1 MMLEKILELGKNIAK
16 ENDYNKL
23 FGIFLKGT
31 TDIANC
37 DAGTLYIYKERV
49 EDGELKKYLCFAST
63 INHTLKQYGG
73 LEGEKLNLPPV
84 IFSDTNASSY
94 AGIHRVI
101 LNVDDVYKDDHSIW
115 MGPRKYDSITGYH
128 TQSVL
133 VIPLID
139 KKDDL
144 IGVLQLINC
153 MDKDNNVI
161 PFSKEIEKIIF
172 SLSSQVAMILSNM
185 LLTNDMEELLDSAI
199 NSLVNA
205 IEAKTP
211 FNALHTN
218 TVTGLCDLFV
228 DYLNKNSSEYKFS
241 SDEKDVLHMAAQLH
255 DVGKIGINDD
265 ILNKPTRLATRI
277 DYIRSRFENLRLQL
291 LVNKYEKND
300 PSMDNLVTE
309 LNSDLEFIE
318 NVNNAPFIDDAKME
332 RINELCNKKVLGVK
346 LLTDEEI
353 EDLHIVKGTLT
364 SKEREHIQ
372 EHVVKTVNI
381 LKDVKFGKKY
391 HDSLIIAGQHHELL
405 DGSGYPKR
413 LKGDEL
419 NTQTRILTIMDIFD
433 SLTASDRPYKAT
445 IPVEKA
451 YGILCAMVNEGKLDP
466 KLVGYLRGFI
476 DELLA
481 KYGNLDGK
489 IAKTV
494 LQIKKE
500 EKELKEKE
508 KF

>member
-1 MMLEKILELGKNIAK
+1 MLKKILDLGIKISREK
-16 ENDYNKL
+16 DYNKL
-23 FGIFLKGT
+23 FGIFLKGV
-31 TDIANC
+31 TDISNS
-37 DAGTLYIYKERV
+37 DAGTLYIYKEKK
-49 EDGELKKYLCFAST
+49 ENEEIKKYLYFVST
-63 INHTLKQYGG
+63 INHTLKQYSG
-73 LEGEKLNLPPV
+73 LNGEKVNLPPV
-84 IFSDTNASSY
+84 PFTDKSASGY
-94 AGIHRVI
+94 AGIHRKI
-101 LNVDDVYKDDHSIW
+101 LNVTDVYNDDNAIW
-115 MGPRKYDSITGYH
+115 EGPRKYDSITGYH

-139 KKDDL
+139 KKDEL

-153 MDKDNNVI
+153 MDNNGKVI
-161 PFSKEIEKIIF
+161 SFSKEVEHIVY

-228 DYLNKNSSEYKFS
+228 DYLNKNSTEYKFS
-241 SDEKDVLHMAAQLH
+241 NDEKDVLHMAAQLH
-255 DVGKIGINDD
+255 DVGKIGVDDD

-277 DYIRSRFENLRLQL
+277 DYIRSRFENLKLQL
-291 LVNKYEKND
+291 LVKKYEENKPELD
-300 PSMDNLVTE
+300 SLISE
-309 LNSDLEFIE
+309 LNSDLDFIE
-318 NVNNAPFIDDAKME
+318 NVNNAPFIDDSKME
-332 RINELCNKKVLGVK
+332 RINELCKKEVLGKK

-364 SKEREHIQ
+364 VAERNHIQ

-391 HDSLIIAGQHHELL
+391 HDSLIIAGEHHELL
-405 DGSGYPKR
+405 DGSGYPKH

-419 NTQTRILTIMDIFD
+419 RVQTRILTIMDIFD

-451 YGILCAMVNEGKLDP
+451 YGILCAMVKEGKLDP
-466 KLVGYLRGFI
+466 KLVEYLRGFI
-476 DELLA
+476 DELLE

-489 IAKTV
+489 IAKTI
-494 LQIKKE
+494 LQIKNE
-500 EKELKEKE
+500 EKALKEKE

>member
-1 MMLEKILELGKNIAK
+1 MLEKILELGTKMAK
-16 ENDYNKL
+16 EQDYNKL

-31 TDIANC
+31 ADIANC
-37 DAGTLYIYKERV
+37 DAGTLYIYKERI
-49 EDGELKKYLCFAST
+49 EEGILKKYLCFVST

-73 LEGEKLNLPPV
+73 LDGEKLNLPPV
-84 IFSDTNASSY
+84 VFSEANASSY
-94 AGIHRVI
+94 AGIHRVV
-101 LNVDDVYKDDHSIW
+101 LNVSDVYKDDHAMW

-133 VIPLID
+133 TIPLID

-153 MDKDNNVI
+153 QDKDGKVI
-161 PFSKEIEKIIF
+161 PFSKEVEKIIY

-228 DYLNKNSSEYKFS
+228 DYLNANSKEYHFT

-277 DYIRSRFENLRLQL
+277 DYIRSRFENLKLKLMVQ
-291 LVNKYEKND
+291 KYANND
-300 PSMDNLVTE
+300 PSIQKDIDSVT
-309 LNSDLEFIE
+309 SDLEFIE
-318 NVNNAPFIDDAKME
+318 SINNAPFIDNEKMD
-332 RINELCNKKVLGVK
+332 RINELCNKKVLGVD
-346 LLTDEEI
+346 LLTDEEK

-364 SKEREHIQ
+364 TKERNHIQ

-391 HDSLIIAGQHHELL
+391 HDSLTIAGQHHELL
-405 DGSGYPKR
+405 DGSGYPKH
-413 LKGDEL
+413 LVGDEL

-451 YGILCAMVNEGKLDP
+451 YGILCAMVKEGKLDA
-466 KLVGYLRGFI
+466 KLVEYLRGFI
-476 DELLA
+476 DELIN

-489 IAKTV
+489 VAKTV
-494 LQIKKE
+494 LEIKRQ
-500 EKELKEKE
+500 EKELKEKA

>member
-1 MMLEKILELGKNIAK
+1 MLKKILDLGIKISK

-31 TDIANC
+31 TDIANA
-37 DAGTLYIYKERV
+37 DAGTLYIYKERLEEGV
-49 EDGELKKYLCFAST
+49 IKKYLMFAST

-73 LEGEKLNLPPV
+73 LEGEKLDLPPV
-84 IFSDTNASSY
+84 IFSESNASSY

-101 LNVDDVYKDDHSIW
+101 LNVDDVYKDNNSIW

-139 KKDDL
+139 KKDEL

-153 MDKDNNVI
+153 MDKDKKVI
-161 PFSKEIEKIIF
+161 PFSKEMEHIIY

-241 SDEKDVLHMAAQLH
+241 KDEKDILHMAAQLH

-265 ILNKPTRLATRI
+265 ILNKPTRLANRI
-277 DYIRSRFENLRLQL
+277 DYIKNRFEILRLNL
-291 LVNKYEKND
+291 LIKKYEEKTD
-300 PSMDNLVTE
+300 KYDSLIDSLT
-309 LNSDLEFIE
+309 SDLEFII
-318 NVNNAPFIDDAKME
+318 NVDKAPFIDDVKLA
-332 RINELCNKKVLGVK
+332 RIDEICNKKVLDTD
-346 LLTDEEI
+346 LLTDEEK
-353 EDLHIVKGTLT
+353 EDLHIIKGTLT
-364 SKEREHIQ
+364 KEEREHIQ

-391 HDSLIIAGQHHELL
+391 HDSLIIAGEHHELL
-405 DGSGYPKR
+405 DGSGYPNH

-419 NTQTRILTIMDIFD
+419 RVETRILTIMDIFD

-451 YGILCAMVNEGKLDP
+451 YGILQAMVNEGKLDLS
-466 KLVGYLRGFI
+466 LVSYLRGFI
-476 DELLA
+476 DELIS

-489 IAKTV
+489 VAKTI
-494 LQIKKE
+494 LMIKNE

>member
-1 MMLEKILELGKNIAK
+1 MLKKILDLGTKIASEK
-16 ENDYNKL
+16 DYNKL

-37 DAGTLYIYKERV
+37 DAGTLYIYKEKLIDNEV
-49 EDGELKKYLCFAST
+49 NKYLYFAST

-73 LEGEKLNLPPV
+73 LDGEKLNLPPV
-84 IFSDTNASSY
+84 IFSETNASSY
-94 AGIHRVI
+94 AGIHRCI
-101 LNVDDVYKDDHSIW
+101 LNVSDVYKDENSIW

-153 MDKDNNVI
+153 MDSDGIVI
-161 PFSKEIEKIIF
+161 PFSKEIENIIY

-185 LLTNDMEELLDSAI
+185 LLNNDIEELLDSAI

-218 TVTGLCDLFV
+218 TVTGLCDLFI

-255 DVGKIGINDD
+255 DVGKIGIDD
-265 ILNKPTRLATRI
+265 NILNKPTRLATRI
-277 DYIRSRFENLRLQL
+277 DYIRSRFENLKLQL
-291 LVNKYEKND
+291 MVKKYEDNN
-300 PSMDNLVTE
+300 PSIQDEIDSLT
-309 LNSDLEFIE
+309 SDLEFIE
-318 NVNNAPFIDDAKME
+318 NINNAPFIDDEKMN
-332 RINELCNKKVLGVK
+332 RINELCNKKVLGVS
-346 LLTDEEI
+346 LLTDEEK

-364 SKEREHIQ
+364 KKEREHIQ
-372 EHVVKTVNI
+372 EHVVKTVTI

-391 HDSLIIAGQHHELL
+391 HDSLIIAGRHHELL
-405 DGSGYPKR
+405 DGSGYP
-413 LKGDEL
+413 LHLSGDEL

-451 YGILCAMVNEGKLDP
+451 YNILCSMVNEGKLDD

-476 DELLA
+476 NELLE

-494 LQIKKE
+494 LMIKAK

-508 KF
+508 GF

>member
-1 MMLEKILELGKNIAK
+1 MLEKILDLGIKISK
-16 ENDYNKL
+16 EQDYNKL

-31 TDIANC
+31 ADIANC
-37 DAGTLYIYKERV
+37 DAGTLYIYKERI
-49 EDGELKKYLCFAST
+49 EDGELKKYLCFVST

-73 LEGEKLNLPPV
+73 LDGEKLNLPPV
-84 IFSDTNASSY
+84 IFSETNASSY

-101 LNVDDVYKDDHSIW
+101 LNVSDVYKDSNSIW

-139 KKDDL
+139 KKDEL

-153 MDKDNNVI
+153 QDKDGKVI
-161 PFSKEIEKIIF
+161 PFSKDVEKIIY

-228 DYLNKNSSEYKFS
+228 DYLNKNSNEYKFS
-241 SDEKDVLHMAAQLH
+241 SDEKDVLHMAAMLH

-277 DYIRSRFENLRLQL
+277 DYIRSRFENLKLKL
-291 LVNKYEKND
+291 MVEKYQKND
-300 PSMDNLVTE
+300 PSLQDEIDSIT
-309 LNSDLEFIE
+309 SDLEFIE
-318 NVNNAPFIDDAKME
+318 NVNNAPFIDESKMS
-332 RINELCNKKVLGVK
+332 RIDELCNKKVLGVD
-346 LLTDEEI
+346 LLTDEEK
-353 EDLHIVKGTLT
+353 EDLHIVRGTLT
-364 SKEREHIQ
+364 TAERNHIQ

-391 HDSLIIAGQHHELL
+391 HDSLTIAGQHHELL
-405 DGSGYPKR
+405 DGTGYPKH
-413 LKGDEL
+413 LKADEI

-451 YGILCAMVNEGKLDP
+451 YGILCAMVKEGKLDS
-466 KLVGYLRGFI
+466 KLVEYLRGFI

-494 LQIKKE
+494 LMIKAN

>member
-1 MMLEKILELGKNIAK
+1 MLKKILDLGIKISSEK
-16 ENDYNKL
+16 DYKKL
-23 FGIFLKGT
+23 FGIFLKGVC
-31 TDIANC
+31 DIANS
-37 DAGTLYIYKERV
+37 DAGTLYIYKEK
-49 EDGELKKYLCFAST
+49 EDEKFLYFAAT

-73 LEGEKLNLPPV
+73 LDGEKLNLPPV
-84 IFSDTNASSY
+84 VYSESNASSY
-94 AGIHRVI
+94 SGIHRCI
-101 LNVDDVYKDDHSIW
+101 LNVSDVYKDENAIW

-139 KKDDL
+139 KKDEL

-153 MDKDNNVI
+153 MDDKGNVI
-161 PFSKEIEKIIF
+161 PFNKEIEHIIY

-228 DYLNKNSSEYKFS
+228 DYLNKNSKEYKFT

-255 DVGKIGINDD
+255 DVGKIGIDD
-265 ILNKPTRLATRI
+265 NILNKPTRLALRI
-277 DYIRSRFENLRLQL
+277 DYIRSRFEILKLQL
-291 LVNKYEKND
+291 LVKKYEENNPKLQD
-300 PSMDNLVTE
+300 EIDS

-318 NVNNAPFIDDAKME
+318 KVNNAPFIDDDSMA
-332 RINELCNKKVLGVK
+332 RIDKLCKKKVLGVD
-346 LLTDEEI
+346 LLTKEEK
-353 EDLHIVKGTLT
+353 EDLHIKKGTLT
-364 SKEREHIQ
+364 VDERNHIQ

-391 HDSLIIAGQHHELL
+391 HDSLIIAGEHHELL
-405 DGSGYPKR
+405 DGSGYPKH

-419 NTQTRILTIMDIFD
+419 RTQTRILTIMDIFD

-451 YGILCAMVNEGKLDP
+451 YAILQSMVNEGKLDST
-466 KLVGYLRGFI
+466 LVGYLRGFI

-494 LQIKKE
+494 LSIKQ
-500 EKELKEKE
+500 KEKE
-508 KF
+508 ENKGDF

>member
-1 MMLEKILELGKNIAK
+1 MLEKILDLGIKISK
-16 ENDYNKL
+16 EQDYNKL

-37 DAGTLYIYKERV
+37 DAGTLYIYKERLEEGV
-49 EDGELKKYLCFAST
+49 LKKYLCFVST

-73 LEGEKLNLPPV
+73 LDGEKLNLPPV
-84 IFSDTNASSY
+84 IFSETNASSY

-101 LNVDDVYKDDHSIW
+101 LNVSDVYKDSNSIW

-139 KKDDL
+139 KKDEL

-153 MDKDNNVI
+153 QDKDGNVI
-161 PFSKEIEKIIF
+161 PFSNDIEKIIY

-185 LLTNDMEELLDSAI
+185 LLTQDMEELLDSSI

-228 DYLNKNSSEYKFS
+228 DYLNKNSTEYHFT

-291 LVNKYEKND
+291 TVQKYANND
-300 PSMDNLVTE
+300 PSIQKDIDSLA
-309 LNSDLEFIE
+309 SDLEFIE
-318 NVNNAPFIDDAKME
+318 NVNNAPFIDNEKMD
-332 RINELCNKKVLGVK
+332 RINELCNKKVLGVN
-346 LLTDEEI
+346 LLTDEEK

-364 SKEREHIQ
+364 AAERAHIQ

-391 HDSLIIAGQHHELL
+391 HDSLTIAGQHHELL
-405 DGSGYPKR
+405 DGTGYPKR

-433 SLTASDRPYKAT
+433 SLTAADRPYKST
-445 IPVEKA
+445 IPVERA
-451 YGILCAMVNEGKLDP
+451 YSILTSMVNEGKLDAT
-466 KLVGYLRGFI
+466 LVGYLRGFI
-476 DELLA
+476 DELL
-481 KYGNLDGK
+481 KEYGNLDGK
-489 IAKTV
+489 IAKTI
-494 LQIKKE
+494 LTIKAN
-500 EKELKEKE
+500 EKALKEKE

>member
-1 MMLEKILELGKNIAK
+1 MLNKILDLGIKISR
-16 ENDYNKL
+16 EHDYNKL

-37 DAGTLYIYKERV
+37 DAGTLYIYKEKK
-49 EDGELKKYLCFAST
+49 ENNELKKYLYFAST

-73 LEGEKLNLPPV
+73 LDGEKLNLPPV
-84 IFSDTNASSY
+84 IFSETNASSY

-101 LNVDDVYKDDHSIW
+101 LNVSDVYKDENSIW

-144 IGVLQLINC
+144 IGILQLINC
-153 MDKDNNVI
+153 LDKDGKVI
-161 PFSKEIEKIIF
+161 PFSKEVEQIIY

-228 DYLNKNSSEYKFS
+228 DYLNEYSNEYRFTK
-241 SDEKDVLHMAAQLH
+241 DEKDVLHMAAQLH
-255 DVGKIGINDD
+255 DVGKIGIDD
-265 ILNKPTRLATRI
+265 NILNKPTRLATRI
-277 DYIRSRFENLRLQL
+277 DYIRSRFENLKLQL
-291 LVNKYEKND
+291 MVKKYE
-300 PSMDNLVTE
+300 DNNPNIQDEIDSLV
-309 LNSDLEFIE
+309 SDLEFIE
-318 NVNNAPFIDDAKME
+318 NVNNAPFIDEEKLK
-332 RINELCNKKVLGVK
+332 RINELCEKKVLGIS
-346 LLTDEEI
+346 LLTDEEK
-353 EDLHIVKGTLT
+353 EDLHIIKGTLT
-364 SKEREHIQ
+364 KKERDHIQ

-391 HDSLIIAGQHHELL
+391 RDSLVIAGRHHELL
-405 DGSGYPKR
+405 DGSGYPLH
-413 LKGDEL
+413 LKGEEL
-419 NTQTRILTIMDIFD
+419 NTQVRILTIMDIFD

-451 YGILCAMVNEGKLDP
+451 YNILCSMVNEGKLDSS
-466 KLVGYLRGFI
+466 LVNYLRGFI
-476 DELLA
+476 NKLLDE
-481 KYGNLDGK
+481 YGNLDGK
-489 IAKTV
+489 VAKTI
-494 LQIKKE
+494 LEIKTK

-508 KF
+508 KI

>member
-1 MMLEKILELGKNIAK
+1 
-16 ENDYNKL
+16 
-23 FGIFLKGT
+23 
-31 TDIANC
+31 
-37 DAGTLYIYKERV
+37 
-49 EDGELKKYLCFAST
+49 
-63 INHTLKQYGG
+63 
-73 LEGEKLNLPPV
+73 
-84 IFSDTNASSY
+84 
-94 AGIHRVI
+94 
-101 LNVDDVYKDDHSIW
+101 

-139 KKDDL
+139 KKDEL

-153 MDKDNNVI
+153 MDKDGNVI
-161 PFSKEIEKIIF
+161 PFSKEVENIIY

-228 DYLNKNSSEYKFS
+228 DYLNKNSKEYKFS
-241 SDEKDVLHMAAQLH
+241 SDDKDVLHMAAMLH
-255 DVGKIGINDD
+255 DVGKIGINDE
-265 ILNKPTRLATRI
+265 ILNKPTRLANRI
-277 DYIRSRFENLRLQL
+277 DYIRNRFENLKLQL
-291 LVNKYEKND
+291 MVKKYEENNSKYD
-300 PSMDNLVTE
+300 TIISDLA
-309 LNSDLEFIE
+309 SDLEFIE
-318 NVNNAPFIDDAKME
+318 NVNNAPFIDDSKLE
-332 RINELCNKKVLGVK
+332 RIDKICKKKVLGEK
-346 LLTDEEI
+346 LLTDEEVK
-353 EDLHIVKGTLT
+353 DLHIIKGTLT
-364 SKEREHIQ
+364 KEEREHIQ

-391 HDSLIIAGQHHELL
+391 HDSLIIAGEHHELL
-405 DGSGYPKR
+405 DGSGYPKH

-419 NTQTRILTIMDIFD
+419 RVQTRILTIMDIFD

-451 YGILCAMVNEGKLDP
+451 YGILCSMVKEGKLDET
-466 KLVGYLRGFI
+466 LVNYLRGFI
-476 DELLA
+476 DELTSE
-481 KYGNLDGK
+481 YGVLDGK
-489 IAKTV
+489 VAKTI
-494 LQIKKE
+494 LSIKNK

-508 KF
+508 NF

>member
-1 MMLEKILELGKNIAK
+1 MLKKILDLGIKISK
-16 ENDYNKL
+16 EKDYNKL

-31 TDIANC
+31 IDIANC
-37 DAGTLYIYKERV
+37 DAGTLYIYKERI
-49 EDGELKKYLCFAST
+49 ENNELKKYLCFASY

-73 LEGEKLNLPPV
+73 LNGERIDLPPV
-84 IFSDTNASSY
+84 IFSETNASSY
-94 AGIHRVI
+94 AGIHRCV
-101 LNVDDVYKDDHSIW
+101 LNVHDVYKDDNSIW
-115 MGPRKYDSITGYH
+115 LGPRKYDSITGYH

-139 KKDDL
+139 KKDEL

-153 MDKDNNVI
+153 MDENNNVI
-161 PFSKEIEKIIF
+161 PFNKEMEQIIY

-185 LLTNDMEELLDSAI
+185 LLTNDIEELLDSAI

-228 DYLNKNSSEYKFS
+228 DYLNKNSKEYKFS
-241 SDEKDVLHMAAQLH
+241 KDEKDVLHMAAQLH
-255 DVGKIGINDD
+255 DVGKIGIDD
-265 ILNKPTRLATRI
+265 NILNKPTRLALRI
-277 DYIRSRFENLRLQL
+277 DYIRSRFESLRLRLIIKMYEDNNPKLQEEIDS
-291 LVNKYEKND
+291 LV
-300 PSMDNLVTE
+300 
-309 LNSDLEFIE
+309 SDLEFIE
-318 NVNNAPFIDDAKME
+318 KVNNAPFINDEQME
-332 RINELCNKKVLGVK
+332 RINELCNKKVLDTN
-346 LLTDEEI
+346 LLTEEEK

-364 SKEREHIQ
+364 VAERNHIQ

-391 HDSLIIAGQHHELL
+391 HDSLIIAGEHHELL
-405 DGSGYPKR
+405 DGSGYPNK
-413 LKGDEL
+413 LKGDQIR
-419 NTQTRILTIMDIFD
+419 TQTRILTIMDIFD

-451 YGILCAMVNEGKLDP
+451 YQILLSMVKEGKLDAV
-466 KLVGYLRGFI
+466 LVNYLRGFL
-476 DELLA
+476 DELLK

-489 IAKTV
+489 IAKTI
-494 LQIKKE
+494 LAIKKE
-500 EKELKEKE
+500 ETDLKEKGAI
-508 KF
+508 

>member
-1 MMLEKILELGKNIAK
+1 MLKKILDLGIKISSEK
-16 ENDYNKL
+16 DYKKL
-23 FGIFLKGT
+23 FGIFLKGV

-37 DAGTLYIYKERV
+37 DAGTLYIYKEKL
-49 EDGELKKYLCFAST
+49 EDDELKKYLYFAST
-63 INHTLKQYGG
+63 INHALKQYSG
-73 LEGEKLNLPPV
+73 LDGEKVNLPPV
-84 IFSDTNASSY
+84 PFTDKSASGY
-94 AGIHRVI
+94 AGVHREI
-101 LNVDDVYKDDHSIW
+101 LNVSDVYNDDNAIW
-115 MGPRKYDSITGYH
+115 EGPRKYDSITGYH
-128 TQSVL
+128 TESVL

-139 KKDDL
+139 KKDEL

-153 MDKDNNVI
+153 MDSLGRVI
-161 PFSKEIEKIIF
+161 PFSKEMEHIIY

-228 DYLNKNSSEYKFS
+228 DYLNKNSKEYKFS

-255 DVGKIGINDD
+255 DVGKIGIDD
-265 ILNKPTRLATRI
+265 NILNKPTRLALRI
-277 DYIRSRFENLRLQL
+277 DYIRSRFENLKLQL
-291 LVNKYEKND
+291 MIKKYE
-300 PSMDNLVTE
+300 DNNPDLQSEIDSIT
-309 LNSDLEFIE
+309 SDLEFIE
-318 NVNNAPFIDDAKME
+318 KANSVPFIDEEMMKKID
-332 RINELCNKKVLGVK
+332 ELCNKKVLGVD
-346 LLTDEEI
+346 LLTAEEI

-364 SKEREHIQ
+364 VAERNHIQ

-391 HDSLIIAGQHHELL
+391 HDSLIIAGEHHELL
-405 DGSGYPKR
+405 DGSGYPKH
-413 LKGDEL
+413 LKGSEL
-419 NTQTRILTIMDIFD
+419 RTQTRILTIMDIFD

-451 YGILCAMVNEGKLDP
+451 YGILCSMVKEGKLDS
-466 KLVGYLRGFI
+466 KLVEYLRGFI

-500 EKELKEKE
+500 EKEIKEKGRL
-508 KF
+508 

>member
-1 MMLEKILELGKNIAK
+1 MLKKILDLGIKISQ
-16 ENDYNKL
+16 EHDYNKL

-37 DAGTLYIYKERV
+37 DAGTLYIYKEKNI
-49 EDGELKKYLCFAST
+49 DGEINKYLYFAST

-73 LEGEKLNLPPV
+73 LDGEKLNLPPV
-84 IFSDTNASSY
+84 VFSETNASSY

-101 LNVDDVYKDDHSIW
+101 LNVSDVYKDENAIW

-153 MDKDNNVI
+153 LDSDGNVI
-161 PFSKEIEKIIF
+161 PFSKDIENIIY

-185 LLTNDMEELLDSAI
+185 LLTNDMADLLDSTI
-199 NSLVNA
+199 ISLVNA

-218 TVTGLCDLFV
+218 TVTGLCDLFI

-241 SDEKDVLHMAAQLH
+241 QDEKDVLHMAAQLH
-255 DVGKIGINDD
+255 DVGKIGVNDE
-265 ILNKPTRLATRI
+265 ILNKPTRLANRI
-277 DYIRSRFENLRLQL
+277 DYIRSRIENLKLQL
-291 LVNKYEKND
+291 LVKKYEENN
-300 PSMDNLVTE
+300 PSLQDEIDKLS
-309 LNSDLEFIE
+309 SDLEFIE
-318 NVNNAPFIDDAKME
+318 NVNNAPFIDDEKMV
-332 RINELCNKKVLGVK
+332 RINELCNKKVLGVD
-346 LLTDEEI
+346 LLTDEEKD
-353 EDLHIVKGTLT
+353 DLHIIKGTLT
-364 SKEREHIQ
+364 KAERNHIQ
-372 EHVVKTVNI
+372 EHVTKTINI
-381 LKDVKFGKKY
+381 LRDVNFGKKY
-391 HDSLIIAGQHHELL
+391 HNSLTIAGRHHELL
-405 DGSGYPKR
+405 DGSGYPNH

-419 NTQTRILTIMDIFD
+419 DTFVRILTIMDIFD

-451 YGILCAMVNEGKLDP
+451 YAILFAMVNEGKLDP

-476 DELLA
+476 DELLN

-489 IAKTV
+489 IAKTI
-494 LQIKKE
+494 LEIKTK
-500 EKELKEKE
+500 EKELKAKE

>member
-1 MMLEKILELGKNIAK
+1 MLNKILDLGIKISR
-16 ENDYNKL
+16 EHDYNKL
-23 FGIFLKGT
+23 FGIFLTGT
-31 TDIANC
+31 ADIANC
-37 DAGTLYIYKERV
+37 DAGTLYIYKEKV
-49 EDGELKKYLCFAST
+49 VDDELKKYLYFAST

-73 LEGEKLNLPPV
+73 LNGEKLNLPPV
-84 IFSDTNASSY
+84 IFSETNASSY
-94 AGIHRVI
+94 AGIHRCI
-101 LNVDDVYKDDHSIW
+101 LNVSDVYKDENSIW

-153 MDKDNNVI
+153 LDKDGNI
-161 PFSKEIEKIIF
+161 ISFSKEVENIIYA
-172 SLSSQVAMILSNM
+172 LSSQVAMILSNM

-228 DYLNKNSSEYKFS
+228 DYLNKNTEYKFTN
-241 SDEKDVLHMAAQLH
+241 DEKDVLHMAAQLH
-255 DVGKIGINDD
+255 DVGKIGIDD
-265 ILNKPTRLATRI
+265 NILNKPTRLATRI
-277 DYIRSRFENLRLQL
+277 DYIRSRFENLKLQL
-291 LVNKYEKND
+291 LVKKYEDNN
-300 PSMDNLVTE
+300 PSIQDEIDSLT
-309 LNSDLEFIE
+309 SDLEFIE
-318 NVNNAPFIDDAKME
+318 NVNNAPFIDDEKLN
-332 RINELCNKKVLGVK
+332 RINELCKKKVLGVN
-346 LLTDEEI
+346 LLTDEEK
-353 EDLHIVKGTLT
+353 EDLHIIKGTLT
-364 SKEREHIQ
+364 AKEREHIQ
-372 EHVVKTVNI
+372 EHVVKTANI

-391 HDSLIIAGQHHELL
+391 HNSLVIAGRHHELL
-405 DGSGYPKR
+405 DGSGYPLH

-419 NTQTRILTIMDIFD
+419 NNQVRILTIMDIFD

-451 YGILCAMVNEGKLDP
+451 YFILQSMVKEGKLDE
-466 KLVGYLRGFI
+466 KLVAYLRGFI
-476 DELLA
+476 DELLNE
-481 KYGNLDGK
+481 YGNLDGK
-489 IAKTV
+489 IAKTI
-494 LQIKKE
+494 LAIKAK

-508 KF
+508 KI